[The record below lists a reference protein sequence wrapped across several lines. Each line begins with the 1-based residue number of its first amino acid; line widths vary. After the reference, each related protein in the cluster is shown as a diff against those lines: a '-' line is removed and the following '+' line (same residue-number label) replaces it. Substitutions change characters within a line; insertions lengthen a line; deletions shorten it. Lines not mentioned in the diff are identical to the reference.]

1 MLSYLY
7 RCHPAPLPLAPP
19 PSLLVGPQSS
29 LNALASRHAKHPIKN
44 SERKKKNSGK

>member
-7 RCHPAPLPLAPP
+7 QCHPAPLPLAPP

-29 LNALASRHAKHPIKN
+29 LNALASRHVKHPIKN
-44 SERKKKNSGK
+44 SGK